1 MVTAET
7 PPLNSR
13 AQTEIDNELE
23 ALEERMRALRTCRNS
38 FSPISFI
45 PPEILGAI
53 FVHHVQQTQSCYP
66 LDSRYVLLW
75 LKVGH
80 ICHHWREV
88 ALGTPELWATPFLN
102 SSRVTEEMLMRS
114 KMATLNLRRGLRYR
128 MEAVQMVLMNIERLQ
143 EVSFPF
149 LNDGTT
155 RCIEEFLDKV
165 SSYSAPKLR
174 SLLLEA
180 GSSQTPRIAI
190 PTSFLAPNLRSLQ
203 IKYCDI
209 SWSSSILT
217 GLTVLSIEKLSPEYL
232 PTLDELISALR
243 RMPALHTLELDD
255 ALPTLPPKTMSLP
268 CPPRVLNVRLPHLK
282 RLRLIAKVLEVANVL
297 ACVELPDSM
306 LEVELKCRASSSM
319 DQDQECNLGLP
330 IISHALES
338 CLKAIPA
345 ESRQFLCSI
354 RLFAFGASGGIHM
367 QYSTAR
373 DPSSWVESLTDICLP
388 VDPEWVAEYPVIL
401 LDLGFPSEISTAIL
415 SDLWQLVPF
424 RSLEALCIKGLSA
437 CWDGFWADLLGRGAA
452 HNLEKIYLQGTPEAL
467 EDLLISLRSQT
478 YSIARSIG
486 GRSRKRQNFA
496 PALSHLVLE
505 RLEFHPSSS
514 SFTKTSDLLDVL
526 VDRINKGRGLDHLTI
541 TGCTGISAHDVR
553 LLREVV
559 ADIDW
564 DEYESFNDDDYDSF
578 EDGDDDEYGFYSD
591 VYDFAVS

>member
-7 PPLNSR
+7 PPSNSR

-23 ALEERMRALRTCRNS
+23 ALEERMRALRTRRNN
-38 FSPISFI
+38 FSPISSI

-66 LDSRYVLLW
+66 LDNRFVLLW

-114 KMATLNLRRGLRYR
+114 KMAPFKLNLRRGLEYR

-143 EVSFPF
+143 E
-149 LNDGTT
+149 
-155 RCIEEFLDKV
+155 V

-255 ALPTLPPKTMSLP
+255 ALPTLPPKTTSLP
-268 CPPRVLNVRLPHLK
+268 CAPRVLNVRLPHLK

-297 ACVELPDSM
+297 ACVELPNSTM
-306 LEVELKCRASSSM
+306 LNVQLKCRVSSSM
-319 DQDQECNLGLP
+319 NPDQEWNLCLP
-330 IISHALES
+330 IISHVLEN
-338 CLKAIPA
+338 CFKAIPA
-345 ESRQFLCSI
+345 ESCRVPRFL
-354 RLFAFGASGGIHM
+354 RLVAISSTIHM
-367 QYSTAR
+367 QYRTAWN
-373 DPSSWVESLTDICLP
+373 PSSWVGPLTDICL
-388 VDPEWVAEYPVIL
+388 DSEWAAEYPVV
-401 LDLGFPSEISTAIL
+401 LDFGFPSEISTTIL

-424 RSLEALCIKGLSA
+424 RSLEALWIEGFFA
-437 CWDGFWADLLGRGAA
+437 CWDGFWTNFLGRGAA
-452 HNLEKIYLQGTPEAL
+452 RNLEYIYLRGTLKAL
-467 EDLLISLRSQT
+467 EDLLVSLRSQKH
-478 YSIARSIG
+478 SIARSIG
-486 GRSRKRQNFA
+486 GRSQETQIFA
-496 PALSHLVLE
+496 PALSHLALD
-505 RLEFHPSSS
+505 RMEFDPSFS
-514 SFTKTSDLLDVL
+514 SFTRTTDLLDVL
-526 VDRINKGRGLDHLTI
+526 VDRVNEGRGLDHLTI
-541 TGCTGISAHDVR
+541 TRCTGISAHDVR
-553 LLREVV
+553 LLQEVV

-564 DEYESFNDDDYDSF
+564 DGYERFYEDDYDSF
-578 EDGDDDEYGFYSD
+578 EDGNEDDHGFYSD
-591 VYDFAVS
+591 GYDSAVS